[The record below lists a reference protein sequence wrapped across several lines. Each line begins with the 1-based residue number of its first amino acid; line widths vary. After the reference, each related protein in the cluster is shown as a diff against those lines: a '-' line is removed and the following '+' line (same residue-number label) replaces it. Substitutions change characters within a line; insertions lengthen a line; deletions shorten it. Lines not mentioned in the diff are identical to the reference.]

1 MSQSLRLS
9 SSQIKPWLERETTHV
24 LTPVHAQAKKLR
36 DELQLSIERLV
47 EASQLLLDN
56 SDKEIEKKN
65 MKVYNRARALNKL
78 SKLFLERLKK
88 LNAPENVSYQSLSA
102 FTSEVQSTFIVID
115 VDVRNWFPRISP
127 FFIFDRRRFLSV
139 YEKSKETLDIVNTF
153 LKKEY
158 IKTKTLEETFL
169 LIDELQALE
178 KLLSEVQSQESLL
191 KSEHNA
197 LDAEIAIMAAKINE
211 IKTKGTIDKLCTA
224 DAESA
229 SLDQEL
235 KIALRHLQKPFIKM
249 QALATQGGGA
259 GLTPD
264 ELRMLRMYLE
274 TPFMALVSEAYGY
287 PTLKELVRKLER
299 LIDEDKLK
307 LKPDKARKAKQFIQE
322 VLQRDSLSSL
332 QQRCKAVAELK
343 RAIADSAEMRESQQR
358 IAEYTE
364 QINKLKVRKASVEA
378 NESVKVNLEA
388 ELLEKIRHRKKTIE
402 SNISSFLSRTVDIT

>member
-1 MSQSLRLS
+1 LSQSLRLN
-9 SSQIKPWLERETTHV
+9 SSQIKPWLERETTHI

-47 EASQLLLDN
+47 EASRLLLDN

-88 LNAPENVSYQSLSA
+88 LNAPENVSYQSLSTFA
-102 FTSEVQSTFIVID
+102 SEVQSTFIVID

-139 YEKSKETLDIVNTF
+139 YEKLKETLDIVNTF

-191 KSEHNA
+191 KSEHNT

-249 QALATQGGGA
+249 QALATQGGA

-264 ELRMLRMYLE
+264 ELRMLHMYLE

-287 PTLKELVRKLER
+287 PTLKELVSKLAR

-402 SNISSFLSRTVDIT
+402 SNISSFLGRTVEIT